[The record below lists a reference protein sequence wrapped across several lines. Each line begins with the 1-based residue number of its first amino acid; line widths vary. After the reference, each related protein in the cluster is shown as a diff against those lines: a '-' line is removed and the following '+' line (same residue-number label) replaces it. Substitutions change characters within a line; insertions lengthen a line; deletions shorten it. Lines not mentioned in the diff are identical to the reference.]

1 MMTKVMGRRIP
12 ISVAEGNLRPHEPV
26 QAAKF
31 ASGAGVIV
39 RAQVPILIQWKK
51 YKQHIEYFDGFMGML
66 FVSAYLLV
74 PVLR

>member
-1 MMTKVMGRRIP
+1 MTKVMGRKIP

-39 RAQVPILIQWKK
+39 RAQVPILI
-51 YKQHIEYFDGFMGML
+51 
-66 FVSAYLLV
+66 
-74 PVLR
+74 